1 MRELDITKTGNL
13 NYRDIQDLNNID
25 FNDVNEVLQQSRQ
38 LTSAAANTITGRETQ
53 MGAYTL
59 PQRIAK
65 EGKYED
71 VWNSKYDSDVMNL
84 EEFEHYQDL
93 RGERQGTLSK
103 WGAGLVKG
111 VSLAGTTFLDGT
123 IGLVFGLGQAVV
135 EGRPSAVFDN
145 AFSNTL
151 QDWNDYMEKAL
162 PNYRTQEE
170 IDRPWWQN
178 MGTANFWADGILK
191 NAGFTVGAFYSG
203 NAWLGALRGLNW
215 IKRGATANMIG
226 SLISGVNE
234 GRIEGNNARR
244 DYLNLETQKLND
256 QTEMYRQQIIDS
268 DMSDVDKINALN
280 SLENKRQ
287 QLYNDIVERSEAVG
301 METLGWNVPLLT
313 MGNMW
318 QFGKLYARGFEEVSD
333 MAKRIVPKGGIEKTM
348 TQRIAENIGYD
359 FKEMG
364 KTAMTMKG
372 LSNAA
377 WEAQEEMSQ
386 GLASAVASERRTP
399 DSPDAYYQALVSDD
413 AHMNFAK
420 RAEVWSRAFAD
431 SYGNPDM
438 WQEGFA
444 GFIMG
449 AVGMPTV
456 GKAQNSSASTYLG
469 RGKKVGLSGG
479 ILGDIMSYKE
489 MNQKGNEAVEAMN
502 KYIDKL
508 SKDKNHFIRS
518 EAFTDDMDGY
528 AAEGDKFEYLNS
540 KDNDDFEAIKYFNEA
555 GRINDYKEAVN
566 QPYENMS
573 HDVLE
578 DIAKRMTPDISYDN
592 DGKLITKDADGNVLR
607 GGYRNT
613 DGTLMTDTEEGT
625 EKMRQELIEKRDKA
639 LKGIEQYVQSYQKV
653 VGNVG
658 DKLND
663 DQLNEL
669 AWLDWKVNAFSE
681 RYNEVKDKVK
691 PFAEGI
697 INRTNELLE
706 QMDDESL
713 HIVRGM
719 TRGTKEFN
727 ENKKLLENVRDTF
740 TDLINSNN
748 ALAFADNVRAN
759 SELLALVNMGDFA
772 LPGSV
777 LKLYGNLA
785 AIDKD
790 YNKRFKEMYDL
801 AKLAAS
807 AKSFND
813 KYEEYTQNPEK
824 LQENR
829 NKINA
834 KEAKKKEDKIK
845 QENEQD
851 LSTKSVQDLVA
862 DDLGMDDFSLDDLEK
877 SAQSEENKT
886 KVQKAK
892 DIVNKANQMKE
903 AVRQQASDPDSPV
916 KITDLEDYN
925 AMIDEMAKRV
935 NSPEQLDDV
944 ASQTFSD
951 IIDGAIDPTVD
962 DIDKARADLLNIFRG
977 TSDISKVISEEAAK
991 VPKEKSVATLD
1002 YKEDTGHDGEA
1013 KGTPENE
1020 KKPEKTEE
1028 KPLEPGVSQSFESS
1042 RDVNEETTIT
1052 TSTEAEVNTL
1062 NHLDEENKLPE
1073 IAGTYMFWRSNT
1085 SQYPYNSHRSWITLK
1100 EYAKKYSE
1108 ALRKKVEAVYDKLI
1122 SSGAFD
1128 VKNSPQKGDKLRFQ
1142 TFNDV
1147 NEKAGETIIFLI
1159 DKNGNIVGDLASLV
1173 SGDGINKYAALEDFI
1188 KRFKSSYEKAGSKD
1202 GYILNENDNDVTV
1215 TVEKLLTGK
1224 PMYSVEYRTLNTVF
1238 SNSENPLIIGVIVDD
1253 SGNVRTSRGSAKVQD
1268 AYSKVTLPARN
1279 IKKGTPVILLKTSD
1293 NKGRRQYIPVP
1304 FDSPLFST
1312 ELLEGAK
1319 RYNKIVNVLN
1329 DIVSRAKGESTTD
1342 MILLLQRLQDNI
1354 ANEFR
1359 LDIMNNGNI
1368 RLKER
1373 DSGKE
1378 LVNTTPDNFVDAALK
1393 ALEGMPLQISRKFIN
1408 TKDYNEEI
1416 GEFAEINL
1424 SSTHTVNDG
1433 FITTYINSKGEEVKA
1448 DTSTMNSK
1456 TGKKDNNKTIS
1467 EQQENPEDL
1476 STMEPGNNP
1485 VSTLEYQEESKNNS
1499 VTEFY
1504 NSLSPNNKLAFD
1516 ALTDSQKQTLADNP
1530 NRNQIINVLY
1540 SKYSK
1545 RTKSFREGTDVDSI
1559 IGTPKKVENINN
1571 NQTEKQNVNT
1581 IIPNLS
1587 SNEKQR
1593 LEEAMKRACQSIDL
1607 ITYYEM
1613 GFSLNQD
1620 FSGESLH
1627 SSFAAFCDIALND
1640 DEMVAMLRAAYKK
1653 YGDKSDMMLMR
1664 YLSEDYKIFEK
1675 GNTSIMQD
1683 SDYLNKIFN
1692 YLVTF
1697 AGKFNAD
1704 NIEKL
1709 DNIMMSMSR
1718 NTQENPIMRQEV
1730 LETLARIAQ
1739 VNVER
1744 YMLNNLKPSELEY
1757 LKESG
1762 LSEDELNKMTPD
1774 ERERFFK
1781 CRV

>member
-1 MRELDITKTGNL
+1 MLSMKSAPY
-13 NYRDIQDLNNID
+13 YR
-25 FNDVNEVLQQSRQ
+25 FDV
-38 LTSAAANTITGRETQ
+38 
-53 MGAYTL
+53 
-59 PQRIAK
+59 K
-65 EGKYED
+65 EGPEMSPIRQADQNDYYG
-71 VWNSKYDSDVMNL
+71 NSRYDKDLSQVTSDEWEKLYDNPN
-84 EEFEHYQDL
+84 EL
-93 RGERQGTLSK
+93 RAQNQGTLSK
-103 WGAGLVKG
+103 WGSGLAKM

-123 IGLVFGLGQAVV
+123 VGLVFGAGQALT
-135 EGRPSAVFDN
+135 EGRWSAIFDN
-145 AFSNTL
+145 KLSNAL
-151 QDWNDYMEKAL
+151 QEWNDYMEKAL

-170 IDRPWWQN
+170 MERPWYQN
-178 MGTANFWADGILK
+178 LGTANFWADNILK
-191 NAGFTVGAFYSG
+191 NAGFTIGAFYSG
-203 NAWLGALRGLNW
+203 NAWLGALRGFNW
-215 IKRGATANMIG
+215 VKRGATANMIG
-226 SLISGVNE
+226 SLVSGVNE

-244 DYLNLETQKLND
+244 DYLNLESQKLDD
-256 QTEMYRQQIIDS
+256 QTELLRQQILAS
-268 DMSDVDKINALN
+268 DMSDVEKANALQD
-280 SLENKRQ
+280 LDIRKQ
-287 QLYNDIVERSEAVG
+287 QLYQDIVDRSERVG

-318 QFGKLYARGFEEVSD
+318 QFGKLYARGFEEASD
-333 MAKRIVPKGGIEKTM
+333 MTKRIIAKGGVEKTM
-348 TQRIAENIGYD
+348 TQRVAENIGYD

-364 KTAMTMKG
+364 KTSMTLKG
-372 LSNAA
+372 VSNAA

-386 GLASAVASERRTP
+386 GLVSAAAAHRRTP
-399 DSPDAYYQALVSDD
+399 DSPDSYYKALVDDD
-413 AHMNFAK
+413 AQMRFAE
-420 RAEVWSRAFAD
+420 RADVWSRAFAD
-431 SYGNPDM
+431 TYGNPDM

-444 GFIMG
+444 GFVMG
-449 AVGMPTV
+449 AFGMPTV
-456 GKAQNSSASTYLG
+456 GKMQNSSAKTYLG
-469 RGKKVGLSGG
+469 RGKTIGLSGG
-479 ILGDIMSYKE
+479 ILGDIFEARE
-489 MNQKGNEAVEAMN
+489 MNRKGNETVEAMN

-508 SKDKNHFIRS
+508 SKDKQHFIRS
-518 EAFTDDMDGY
+518 ESFTNDMDGY
-528 AAEGDKFEYLNS
+528 AAEGDKFEYINA

-573 HDVLE
+573 HEVLE

-592 DGKLITKDADGNVLR
+592 DGKLITKDAEGNVLR

-653 VGNVG
+653 VSNVG

-706 QMDDESL
+706 QMNDESL

-719 TRGTKEFN
+719 TRGTEEFN
-727 ENKKLLENVRDTF
+727 KNKELLENVRDTF
-740 TDLINSNN
+740 TDLINSKN

-862 DDLGMDDFSLDDLEK
+862 DDLGMKDFSLDDLEK
-877 SAQSEENKT
+877 SAQSEENKA
-886 KVQKAK
+886 KVRKAK
-892 DIVNKANQMKE
+892 DIINKANQMKE
-903 AVRQQASDPDSPV
+903 AVRQQASDPDSSV

-935 NSPEQLDDV
+935 DSPEQLDDV

-977 TSDISKVISEEAAK
+977 ISDISKVISEEAAK
-991 VPKEKSVATLD
+991 VPKEKSVATLE

-1028 KPLEPGVSQSFESS
+1028 RPLEPGVSQSFESS
-1042 RDVNEETTIT
+1042 RDINEEITIP
-1052 TSTEAEVNTL
+1052 TSSDAEVNVLDSL
-1062 NHLDEENKLPE
+1062 NEENKLPE

-1108 ALRKKVEAVYDKLI
+1108 ALRKKVEAVYDKLV

-1128 VKNSPQKGDKLRFQ
+1128 AKNSPQKGDKLRFQ

-1147 NEKAGETIIFLI
+1147 NEKAGETIIFLV

-1173 SGDGINKYAALEDFI
+1173 SGDGVNRYAALEDFI
-1188 KRFKSSYEKAGSKD
+1188 KRFKSNYEKAGSKD
-1202 GYILNENDNDVTV
+1202 GYILSDNGNDVTV

-1224 PMYSVEYRTLNTVF
+1224 PMYSPERRNLNTVF
-1238 SNSENPLIIGVIVDD
+1238 SNSENQLIIGVIVDD
-1253 SGNVRTSRGSAKVQD
+1253 NGNVRTSRGSAKVQD
-1268 AYSKVTLPARN
+1268 AYSKVTLPARG
-1279 IKKGTPVILLKTSD
+1279 IRKGTPVILLKTSD

-1312 ELLEGAK
+1312 EALKGTK
-1319 RYNKIVNVLN
+1319 RYDKIVNVLN

-1342 MILLLQRLQDNI
+1342 MVLLLQRLQDNI

-1378 LVNTTPDNFVDAALK
+1378 LVNTTPDNFVSVALK
-1393 ALEGMPLQISRKFIN
+1393 ALEGMSLQISRKFIN
-1408 TKDYNEEI
+1408 TKDYNEEV
-1416 GEFAEINL
+1416 GEFAEVNL

-1456 TGKKDNNKTIS
+1456 TGKKDNKKTAP
-1467 EQQENPEDL
+1467 EQQENSEDL
-1476 STMEPGNNP
+1476 STVEPGNTP

-1499 VTEFY
+1499 VAEFY

-1516 ALTDSQKQTLADNP
+1516 ALTDSQKQTLANNP
-1530 NRNQIINVLY
+1530 NRNQLINILY

-1559 IGTPKKVENINN
+1559 IGTSNKETTNKKEESVT
-1571 NQTEKQNVNT
+1571 QDFSKV
-1581 IIPNLS
+1581 IPNLTKEE
-1587 SNEKQR
+1587 NKK
-1593 LEEAMKRACQSIDL
+1593 LEDAMKVASKNVNL
-1607 ITYYEM
+1607 LSYYET
-1613 GFSLNQD
+1613 GLILAESDITGEYLNTAFNAICEILLDSDTKNKMIESAKMLYGNKQD
-1620 FSGESLH
+1620 T
-1627 SSFAAFCDIALND
+1627 I
-1640 DEMVAMLRAAYKK
+1640 
-1653 YGDKSDMMLMR
+1653 LMR
-1664 YLSEDYKIFEK
+1664 YLSEDYKVFEK
-1675 GNTSIMQD
+1675 SDTSK
-1683 SDYLNKIFN
+1683 SAYLNKVFRQISD
-1692 YLVTF
+1692 F
-1697 AGKFNAD
+1697 AKKFNED
-1704 NIEKL
+1704 NIAEL
-1709 DNIMMSMSR
+1709 DNIVSNMSR
-1718 NTQENPIMRQEV
+1718 STVEDKSISQRVMSTFNE
-1730 LETLARIAQ
+1730 IAQ

-1744 YMLNNLKPSELEY
+1744 YQINNLKPAESQY

-1762 LSEDELNKMTPD
+1762 MTTEEFNKMTT
-1774 ERERFFK
+1774 EEKERFFK